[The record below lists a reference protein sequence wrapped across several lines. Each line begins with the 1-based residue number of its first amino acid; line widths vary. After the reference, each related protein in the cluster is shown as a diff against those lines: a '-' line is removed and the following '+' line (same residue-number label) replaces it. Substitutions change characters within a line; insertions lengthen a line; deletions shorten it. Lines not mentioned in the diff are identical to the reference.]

1 MLFLFDR
8 TGAAIDLPGDGK
20 LHGIGEV
27 GWFDLLNPT
36 DDEVAAVETATGV
49 DLPSRDELRDIE
61 PSSRL
66 YIENDALFLT
76 ASIVYRADSQIAGLA
91 DTGFILSGD
100 RLITIRHAEPRA
112 FQIFTANMRRTCDFK
127 GGGDILARLL
137 ETIVDRTAEVLENAS
152 RSVDDMTTSVFLVE
166 TENRPDRATRDLEAQ
181 LVEIAALQRL
191 VAKARESLNSLSRV
205 TAYMISQPQFAGIK
219 ANKEKCRSVNR
230 DIKSLAEHAG
240 FIAGNITFLLDACL
254 GLISVQQ
261 NNVMKIFSVMA
272 VLLMPATF
280 IGSIYGM
287 NFDRMPELHWTW
299 GYPMAL
305 GAMVLSALVPF
316 LYFRRKGW
324 W

>member
-1 MLFLFDR
+1 MLFLYDK

-20 LHGIGEV
+20 LRTAGDIG
-27 GWFDLLNPT
+27 WYDLLNPT
-36 DDEVAAVETATGV
+36 DEEVAAVETATGV

-66 YIENDALFLT
+66 YIEDGALFLT
-76 ASIVYRADSQIAGLA
+76 ASLVYRVESQIAHLA
-91 DTGFILSGD
+91 DTGFILSQD
-100 RLITIRHAEPRA
+100 RLITLRHAEPRA
-112 FQIFTANMRRTCDFK
+112 FKIFTTNMCRTHGFK
-127 GGGDILARLL
+127 GGGDILASLL
-137 ETIVDRTAEVLENAS
+137 ETVVDRTAEVLENAS
-152 RSVDDMTTSVFLVE
+152 HAVDNMTTNIFLAE

-181 LVEIAALQRL
+181 LIEIAALQRL
-191 VAKARESLNSLSRV
+191 LAKARESLNSLSRV
-205 TAYMISQPQFAGIK
+205 TAYMIAQPQFASVK

-230 DIKSLAEHAG
+230 DIKSLSEHAG
-240 FIAGNITFLLDACL
+240 FIAANITFLLDACL

-272 VLLMPATF
+272 VVLLPPTF

-287 NFDRMPELHWTW
+287 NFDHMPELHWSW

-305 GAMVLSALVPF
+305 TAMLLSGVIPF
-316 LYFRRKGW
+316 IWFRRKGW

>member
-1 MLFLFDR
+1 MLFIYDK
-8 TGAAIDLPGDGK
+8 TGAAIDLPGDGQ
-20 LHGIGEV
+20 LHRIADIG
-27 GWFDLLNPT
+27 WYDLFNPT
-36 DDEVAAVETATGV
+36 DEESAAVEAATGI
-49 DLPSRDELRDIE
+49 DLPSRDELSDIE

-76 ASIVYRADSQIAGLA
+76 ASLVYRVDSQIAGLA
-91 DTGFILSGD
+91 DTGFILSRD
-100 RLITIRHAEPRA
+100 SLITVRHAEPRA
-112 FQIFTANMRRTCDFK
+112 FKIFTTNMRRTCDFK
-127 GGGDILARLL
+127 GGGDILASLL

-152 RSVDDMTTSVFLVE
+152 RAVDDMTTSVFLVE
-166 TENRPDRATRDLEAQ
+166 TQNRPDRATRDLEAQ

-205 TAYMISQPQFAGIK
+205 TAYMASQPQFASVR
-219 ANKEKCRSVNR
+219 ANKEKCKSVNR
-230 DIKSLAEHAG
+230 DIKSLSEHAG

-272 VLLMPATF
+272 VLIMPATL

-287 NFDRMPELHWTW
+287 NFARIPELHWAY

-305 GAMVLSALVPF
+305 GAMLLSGIVPY
-316 LYFRRKGW
+316 LWFRRKGW